1 VCVYCDQNVSA
12 RATFFKKASAGKK
25 ISPGKRREER
35 GEILNFFQNTA
46 KILLLSLSSER
57 ETESESEE

>member
-1 VCVYCDQNVSA
+1 VFIAIKTSA
-12 RATFFKKASAGKK
+12 RAQPFFKKASAGKK